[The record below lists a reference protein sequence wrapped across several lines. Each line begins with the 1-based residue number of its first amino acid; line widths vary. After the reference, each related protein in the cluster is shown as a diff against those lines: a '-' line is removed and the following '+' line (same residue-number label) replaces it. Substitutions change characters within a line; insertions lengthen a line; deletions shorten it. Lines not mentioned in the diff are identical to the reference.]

1 MPVIAYNN
9 YKYEIH
15 IFHTNQG
22 GTHMEYWSLI
32 TEILSFLLLVIL
44 IFNLNYK
51 RRVLT
56 PTVKCFWAGLF
67 LTAFCIVWNIFCTLL
82 LSQGGKV
89 PYGLNVFANTVYF
102 ILVLF
107 SASVIALFV
116 FQKMLEHVY
125 DRHCMRRAT
134 RLLAVLTLLYT
145 AAVFLNLKFHFLF
158 WFDQEGNYHR
168 GPFNAMGYGV
178 VAAEL
183 VMMYI
188 CYFRHRVSISK
199 EMKRTIRLFPPV
211 VLALILLQIANP
223 ELLLNGIIAAFV
235 EVILFL
241 GFHSQKMGYDS
252 ITGLG
257 NRTSFFSDL
266 ELRAAGKQHYQVF
279 LITLVNF
286 NGVNNR
292 FGYQTANEF
301 LYAVASWLE
310 ALEKNA
316 AVYRYI
322 GVTYAVIM
330 PYTTEEQSKSCR
342 DRIQQ
347 RFQDNWILGKD
358 AEKLQAVF
366 GNYVSNGE
374 LQNANHVMEA
384 LDYMLTLM
392 KRSEQIW
399 VRFDDEIFA
408 QMMKRRKISQLL
420 KDTVNRQAFEV
431 WYQPLYC
438 WKTQRFCSAE
448 ALVRMKN
455 EKGEYVSPAEFIPIA
470 ETSGMIDDIFWLV
483 LKRVCEFLSSGRIT
497 AMDSISINLSMTQLE
512 NPELDQQIL
521 TVIGKYGLSPSQVK
535 FEITEQQL
543 ANNPVIVGDIV
554 RKMLH
559 CGFQFYLD
567 DFGIGYSNVSAVA
580 MYNFEFI
587 KLDKSFMGD
596 VLTDSKSSLLVQ
608 NLVRMFHDLGMGVV
622 AEGVETREQL
632 DYLVSLGVEKI
643 QGFYY
648 ARPMDGEKLEI
659 FLRETAINKKNY

>member
-1 MPVIAYNN
+1 
-9 YKYEIH
+9 
-15 IFHTNQG
+15 
-22 GTHMEYWSLI
+22 MEYWSLV
-32 TEILSFLLLVIL
+32 TEVLSFLLLVVL
-44 IFNLNYK
+44 ISNLNYK

-56 PTVKCFWAGLF
+56 PAVKSFWAGLF
-67 LTAFCIVWNIFCTLL
+67 LTAFCIAWNIFCTLL
-82 LSQGGKV
+82 LSLGGKV

-102 ILVLF
+102 ILVLL

-125 DRHCMRRAT
+125 DRRCMWRAV

-145 AAVFLNLKFHFLF
+145 AAAFLNLKFHFLF
-158 WFDQEGNYHR
+158 WFDRDGNYHR
-168 GPFNAMGYGV
+168 GPFNAIGYGV

-211 VLALILLQIANP
+211 VLVLILLQITNRD
-223 ELLLNGIIAAFV
+223 LLLNGMIAAFV
-235 EVILFL
+235 EMILFL
-241 GFHSQKMGYDS
+241 GFHSQKLGYDS

-266 ELRAAGKQHYQVF
+266 ELRVAGKQQFQVF

-292 FGYQTANEF
+292 YGYQTANEF

-310 ALEKNA
+310 DLEKNA

-330 PYTTEEQSKSCR
+330 PYTTKEQSKACR
-342 DRIQQ
+342 DKIQQ
-347 RFQDNWILGKD
+347 RFRDSWILGED
-358 AEKLQAVF
+358 VEKIQAVF
-366 GNYVSNGE
+366 GDYVSTDE
-374 LQNANHVMEA
+374 LQNANHAMEA
-384 LDYMLTLM
+384 LDYMLTVM
-392 KRSEQIW
+392 KRSEQLW
-399 VRFDDEIFA
+399 VRFDDELLA
-408 QMMKRRKISQLL
+408 QMVKRRKISQLL
-420 KDTVNRQAFEV
+420 KETVNRQAFEV

-438 WKTQRFCSAE
+438 WKKQRFCSAE

-455 EKGEYVSPAEFIPIA
+455 EAGEYVSPAEFIPIA
-470 ETSGMIDDIFWLV
+470 ETSGMIEDIFWLV
-483 LKRVCEFLSSGRIT
+483 LKRACEFLGSGRIP

-512 NPELDQQIL
+512 NPELAQQIL
-521 TVIGKYGLSPSQVK
+521 AVIRKYGLSPKQVK

-543 ANNPVIVGDIV
+543 ACNPVIVGDIV

-567 DFGIGYSNVSAVA
+567 DFGIGYSNVAAVA
-580 MYNFEFI
+580 KYNFECI
-587 KLDKSFMGD
+587 KLDKSLVENVVND
-596 VLTDSKSSLLVQ
+596 PKNSLLVQ
-608 NLVRMFHDLGMGVV
+608 NLVRMFHGLGTNVV

-632 DYLVSLGVEKI
+632 DYLVTLGVEKI

-648 ARPMDGEKLEI
+648 AKPMDGEKLEI
-659 FLRETAINKKNY
+659 FLWELETAGFSSEVPSSRRS